1 MESAAASESAF
12 GKSPIHVMA
21 YHSDGVKETYCAS
34 PREAAALVGRQPVTW
49 INIHGPVAPESL
61 AEWGDCFRLHK
72 LALEDVA
79 SGNQRAKAEPYPEH
93 LFIVLRMIRPAH
105 AGKTEQLSLFL
116 GANYVLTIQEVPGDV
131 FDGVRTRIRKGGGR
145 IRGAGADYLAY
156 ALLDAV
162 VDSYF
167 PVLEHFGEDL
177 EDLEEEILTR
187 PGHHCIRHLH
197 RSKRG
202 LLALRRA
209 VWPQRELFN
218 SLLRDPNSLITGE
231 TRIFLRDCYDHTVE
245 IMDLVETL
253 RELSSDL
260 VDLYMSTVS
269 NRLNEVMKVLTIIA
283 TIFMPLSFI
292 AGVFGMNFHTDASPW
307 NMPELRWYWGYFY
320 SLGLMALVALAFL
333 WFFHRRGW
341 LRPMDPPAHRR
352 RPSKF
357 PEIPPHTP

>member
-1 MESAAASESAF
+1 MESATAAQGAS
-12 GKSPIHVMA
+12 GKGPIHVMA
-21 YHSDGVKETYCAS
+21 YHSDGVSEQYCESA
-34 PREAAALVGRQPVTW
+34 RDAAALVGRQPVTW
-49 INIHGPVAPESL
+49 INIHGPVAYDALSD
-61 AEWGDCFRLHK
+61 WGECFHLHK

-93 LFIVLRMIRPAH
+93 LFIVLRMIRPGH

-116 GANYVLTIQEVPGDV
+116 GANYVLTIQEAPGDV

-145 IRGAGADYLAY
+145 IRGAGSDYLAY

-167 PVLEHFGEDL
+167 PVLEHSGEDL
-177 EDLEEEILTR
+177 ENLEGEILSR
-187 PGHHCIRHLH
+187 PGPHCIRHLH

-218 SLLRDPNSLITGE
+218 SLLRDPNPLVTGE

-292 AGVFGMNFHTDASPW
+292 ASVFGMNFQTDASPW

-320 SLGLMALVALAFL
+320 ALGIMALVALVFL

-341 LRPMDPPAHRR
+341 LRPMDRLDGQRRLPGTRRPPA
-352 RPSKF
+352 KK
-357 PEIPPHTP
+357 